1 MATAISTTPSTTRP
15 PSRATDRARGHPRGV
30 RAARGSL
37 SSAVR
42 VYWPPSRGGARRA
55 WMNHS
60 RRLFSTWRRTT
71 NPLRTELTA
80 AGALNAAYH
89 PRLEEVHRANA
100 SRLRQIIAVFGW
112 PGMALV
118 GERGAKAAWRIALHS
133 ISEPPFMRQC
143 RDLIEVA
150 SQQGDVPRWQFAIID
165 DRIRVYEGRPQRY
178 GTQLRTGPEG
188 LRPPSA
194 RKRVPDQFD
203 AHAGGIAPA
212 CEDPGAGA
220 CAAAD
225 RPPWTRRHV
234 MLRSSSSDAPSAGSA
249 RIRRPRRDPRAAT
262 TPPAARCPHPGSRAR
277 TS

>member
-1 MATAISTTPSTTRP
+1 MDESLEKALLDMEAHDQSL
-15 PSRATDRARGHPRGV
+15 RA
-30 RAARGSL
+30 
-37 SSAVR
+37 
-42 VYWPPSRGGARRA
+42 
-55 WMNHS
+55 
-60 RRLFSTWRRTT
+60 
-71 NPLRTELTA
+71 ELTA

-143 RDLIEVA
+143 RDLIEAA

-188 LRPPSA
+188 LAPHPLENESRINSMRMQAGLPPLAKTLALARAQPQPSA
-194 RKRVPDQFD
+194 LDQ
-203 AHAGGIAPA
+203 
-212 CEDPGAGA
+212 
-220 CAAAD
+220 
-225 RPPWTRRHV
+225 
-234 MLRSSSSDAPSAGSA
+234 
-249 RIRRPRRDPRAAT
+249 
-262 TPPAARCPHPGSRAR
+262 AARDASELEFRRSVGWIS
-277 TS
+277 